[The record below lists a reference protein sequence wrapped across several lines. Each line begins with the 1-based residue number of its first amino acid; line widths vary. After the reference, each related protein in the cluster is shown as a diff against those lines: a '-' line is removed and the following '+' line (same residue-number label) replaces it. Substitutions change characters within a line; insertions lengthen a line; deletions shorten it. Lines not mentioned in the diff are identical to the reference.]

1 MDQILKKNCSVNC
14 ADPKRCDIK
23 TGTCIDG
30 CQAGWR
36 FPTCYSRKA
45 YTKFKENINWLVIL
59 TYHLCGVFKQKGFIL
74 LINVCTKLWLKSN
87 AILIVTFLNRTYFI
101 KLFWIV
107 NQIKWIFDALLWS
120 FPNNSKHNLIR
131 LCMSILTYW
140 KILWMISLYQILRT
154 NTVAKN

>member
-1 MDQILKKNCSVNC
+1 MDQTVKTTAVLTVQIQRDVTLKLEHVLMDARLGGDSRHVIHVRHIPSLKKIS
-14 ADPKRCDIK
+14 
-23 TGTCIDG
+23 ID
-30 CQAGWR
+30 
-36 FPTCYSRKA
+36 YL
-45 YTKFKENINWLVIL
+45 Y
-59 TYHLCGVFKQKGFIL
+59 L
-74 LINVCTKLWLKSN
+74 LIICVVFSNMLIKVCTKLWLKSN

-107 NQIKWIFDALLWS
+107 NQIKWNFDALLWS